1 MRLYSLL
8 LVCLS
13 LSAADREDVIA
24 VVQRT
29 FDAMAAHDGP
39 AIESLFTKDARLVA
53 IRDNGEFTSSDTAAF
68 AARIGSSKAALRER
82 MWKPKVHIDGPMA
95 TLRAEY
101 DFHRDGR
108 FSHCGVDTVSLVK
121 TASGWKIAS
130 LVYTMITKGC
140 AASPLGPIN

>member
-1 MRLYSLL
+1 MRLFSLL
-8 LVCLS
+8 FVCLS
-13 LSAADREDVIA
+13 LSAADRDDVIA
-24 VVQRT
+24 VVQKT

-53 IRDNGEFTSSDTAAF
+53 IRDNGEFTSSDAAAF
-68 AARIGSSKAALRER
+68 AVRIGSSKAALLER
-82 MWKPKVHIDGPMA
+82 MWKPEVHIDGPMA

-101 DFHRDGR
+101 DFHRDGK

-121 TASGWKIAS
+121 TTSGWKIAS